1 MLFGI
6 GGGVIM
12 YEGFICNLIVICHML
27 VSRFGMFIIVF
38 L

>member
-1 MLFGI
+1 LLTGVTGGSASGLFGI

-12 YEGFICNLIVICHML
+12 VPILGLL
-27 VSRFGMFIIVF
+27 